1 MSTSDGTQ
9 SGADITNDNLC
20 SVLESIL
27 KGSARTQI
35 LDRALSGD
43 EFKVGVKRLRSSMQT
58 HIFRASVD
66 VFSLSQMI
74 EELAEKTRDD
84 GFHVLQA
91 WDFGTHQFSE
101 ENVPTLMMDF
111 WTKTAPEIRLERS
124 SLAILLDYY
133 FLHILALC
141 AMRAWD
147 GSNADA
153 ALDRVTKLVEHLQGP
168 EGSGHQF
175 VQNSETLL
183 VLAVSHFHP
192 EDQAYDRLVEKVRSL
207 NSRHQLNF
215 ALIGSAVL
223 ASHLRWGFSVMY
235 RRDLGRMRDD
245 NTADY
250 PWLLDAL
257 LTLARE
263 YARMHEEGI
272 QGTAR
277 ENVVNALLNGL
288 TPDPWAFIDT
298 RPTVLVDHE
307 AKYSELSELFIRY
320 KEEILEEFE
329 SHRPGRDTYSP
340 ISFHTNFL
348 PNTLV
353 AMVMTALLEGSAQ
366 ELSLNALF
374 LSNRDAMGD
383 ERANFARMLMYY
395 ANASPDRL
403 GEHGAALI
411 IYDEGTGISHVGL
424 TLSAF
429 RKYIPG

>member
-1 MSTSDGTQ
+1 
-9 SGADITNDNLC
+9 
-20 SVLESIL
+20 
-27 KGSARTQI
+27 
-35 LDRALSGD
+35 
-43 EFKVGVKRLRSSMQT
+43 
-58 HIFRASVD
+58 
-66 VFSLSQMI
+66 
-74 EELAEKTRDD
+74 
-84 GFHVLQA
+84 
-91 WDFGTHQFSE
+91 
-101 ENVPTLMMDF
+101 
-111 WTKTAPEIRLERS
+111 
-124 SLAILLDYY
+124 
-133 FLHILALC
+133 
-141 AMRAWD
+141 
-147 GSNADA
+147 
-153 ALDRVTKLVEHLQGP
+153 
-168 EGSGHQF
+168 
-175 VQNSETLL
+175 
-183 VLAVSHFHP
+183 
-192 EDQAYDRLVEKVRSL
+192 
-207 NSRHQLNF
+207 
-215 ALIGSAVL
+215 
-223 ASHLRWGFSVMY
+223 
-235 RRDLGRMRDD
+235 
-245 NTADY
+245 
-250 PWLLDAL
+250 
-257 LTLARE
+257 
-263 YARMHEEGI
+263 MHEEGI